1 MSKLKK
7 PKLRKPPRLKPGDV
21 IGIVAPAS
29 PMKDEFL
36 QKGCEYLEQRGY
48 RVKLG
53 RAVDKQRGYLA
64 GTDRQRAEDLNR
76 MFLDP
81 KIKAIFCARGG
92 YGSPR
97 LLPLLDYQAIARH
110 PKIFV
115 GYSDITSIQLAML
128 RHAGLVTFSGP
139 MVAAEMGQNRMDAF
153 TEENFWRILTE
164 PKPLGLL
171 ERPSQLRYHPIHQ
184 GRVAGQFIGG
194 CLSLIA
200 PLLGTPH
207 MPEAGGSI
215 FFVEDI
221 GEEPYRLDR
230 YLVHFRESGLLNRLG
245 AFVFGQMTDCVPPG
259 DSTSPSLSLDEVIK
273 DFIKPLGIPALSGL
287 DYGHDNVKYTM
298 PVGVRGAIEVSSRN
312 CRLEVLE
319 NAVS

>member
-1 MSKLKK
+1 MPKLSLS
-7 PKLRKPPRLKPGDV
+7 KLRKPPRLQPGDV

-36 QKGCEYLEQRGY
+36 QKGCEYLERCGY

-53 RAVDKQRGYLA
+53 RYVDKEVGYLA
-64 GTDRQRAEDLNR
+64 GTDRQRASDLNR

-81 KIKAIFCARGG
+81 KVKAIFCARGG

-97 LLPLLDYQAIARH
+97 LLPLLDYQAISRH
-110 PKIFV
+110 PKVFV

-128 RHAGLVTFSGP
+128 RYAGLVTFSGP

-153 TEENFWRILTE
+153 TEENFWKVLTE
-164 PKPLGLL
+164 LKPLGRL
-171 ERPSQLRYHPIHQ
+171 ERPNGQLYQPIHK
-184 GRVAGQFIGG
+184 GKVVGKLIGG

-200 PLLGTPH
+200 PLIGTPH
-207 MPEAGGSI
+207 LPSMDGGI

-221 GEEPYRLDR
+221 GEEPYRIDR
-230 YLVHFRESGLLNRLG
+230 YLLHFRESGLLG
-245 AFVFGQMTDCVPPG
+245 QVGGFVFGQMSDCVPPS
-259 DSTSPSLSLDEVIK
+259 DSTAPTLSLDEVIN
-273 DFIKPLGIPALSGL
+273 DFIKPLGIPALAGL

-298 PVGVRGAIEVSSRN
+298 PIGVQAALSVTSNN

-319 NAVS
+319 SAVS

>member
-1 MSKLKK
+1 M
-7 PKLRKPPRLKPGDV
+7 PKLRKPPRLKQGDV

-36 QKGCEYLEQRGY
+36 QKGCEYLERHGY

-53 RAVDKQRGYLA
+53 RAVDREVGYLA
-64 GTDRQRAEDLNR
+64 GTDRQRAGDLNR

-81 KIKAIFCARGG
+81 KVKAIFCARGG

-97 LLPLLDYQAIARH
+97 LLPLLDYQAMARH

-128 RHAGLVTFSGP
+128 QHAGLVTFSGP

-153 TEENFWRILTE
+153 TEEHFWRLLTE
-164 PKPLGLL
+164 P
-171 ERPSQLRYHPIHQ
+171 RPFGVLARPNGSRYLPIHNGSTV
-184 GRVAGQFIGG
+184 GRLIGG

-200 PLLGTPH
+200 PLIGTPH
-207 MPEAGGSI
+207 MPSANGSI

-221 GEEPYRLDR
+221 GEEPYRIDR
-230 YLVHFRESGLLNRLG
+230 YLVNFRESGLLQRLG
-245 AFVFGQMTDCVPPG
+245 AFVFGQMTDCAPPS
-259 DSTSPSLSLDEVIK
+259 DSTSPSLSLDEVIN
-273 DFIKPLGIPALSGL
+273 DFIRPLGIPALSGL
-287 DYGHDNVKYTM
+287 DYGHGDVKYTM
-298 PVGVRGAIEVSSRN
+298 PVGVRCAIEVN
-312 CRLEVLE
+312 GKVCRLEILE
-319 NAVS
+319 SAVM

>member
-1 MSKLKK
+1 MST
-7 PKLRKPPRLKPGDV
+7 LRKPPRLQRGDV

-36 QKGCEYLEQRGY
+36 QKGCEYLERLGY

-53 RAVDKQRGYLA
+53 RFVDKEVGYLA
-64 GTDRQRAEDLNR
+64 GTDRQRADDLNR
-76 MFLDP
+76 MFLDRQV
-81 KIKAIFCARGG
+81 KAIFCARGG

-153 TEENFWRILTE
+153 TEKNFWKILTE
-164 PKPLGLL
+164 PKPLGPLT
-171 ERPSQLRYHPIHQ
+171 RPDEKRYGQIHRGKAVGQL
-184 GRVAGQFIGG
+184 IGG

-200 PLLGTPH
+200 PAIGTPH
-207 MPEAGGSI
+207 LPKLEGCI

-221 GEEPYRLDR
+221 GEEPYRIDR
-230 YLVHFRESGLLNRLG
+230 YLVHFRESGVLRQVAG
-245 AFVFGQMTDCVPPG
+245 VVFGQMTDCVPAA
-259 DSTSPSLSLDEVIK
+259 DSSSPSLTLDDLIK
-273 DFIKPLGIPALSGL
+273 DFIKPLGIPALTGL
-287 DYGHDNVKYTM
+287 DYGHGNMKYTM
-298 PVGVRGAIEVSSRN
+298 PIGVRAALEVTGRR
-312 CRLEVLE
+312 CRLEILE
-319 NAVS
+319 SAVA